1 MIVVRILLS
10 NFSIG
15 NAHFLSPLATNYR
28 KVGGVIPRVDLEL
41 MGPSLDLEVR
51 RIHENTTD
59 LKKQSLRIPRGQK
72 AVKVKNVSHNV
83 FGEKIGRVHMTRQ
96 EVDRMQV
103 RKIKALKVL
112 RKEKMKREKKE
123 QE

>member
-1 MIVVRILLS
+1 MTLKLLLLLLLL
-10 NFSIG
+10 FG
-15 NAHFLSPLATNYR
+15 LHLATSFR

-59 LKKQSLRIPRGQK
+59 LKKQSLRVPRGQK
-72 AVKVKNVSHNV
+72 AVKVKNVTHNV

-112 RKEKMKREKKE
+112 RKEKMKKEKKGQDQD